1 MNELID
7 DPQLVADLAAQAMAE
22 PEKVIVTVPPS
33 ASEVELPGGLITV
46 GGSLIKYA
54 EIRELNGADE
64 EAIAKSGSTA
74 RALNTIL
81 QRGLV
86 SLGGMPVNPSNF
98 DDLLMGDRD
107 MLLLAIRKITFG
119 NTVNLR
125 MSCRSCYIQN
135 DIEVDLEKDVKIVYL
150 NDPLDRRFTVD
161 LKSGTAEVSL
171 PNGVTHKKLID
182 NADKTASEIT
192 TIIIASC
199 LTEVNGEFSY
209 GTSTALSLGILD
221 REKIVT
227 EIYSRTPGP
236 RLGEVSK
243 ACEAC
248 GASIAIPL
256 GLADLFRL

>member
-7 DPQLVADLAAQAMAE
+7 DPTLVADLAAQAMAE

-33 ASEVELPGGLITV
+33 ASEVELPGGFVTA
-46 GGSLIKYA
+46 GGSLVKYA

-74 RALNTIL
+74 KALNTIL

-86 SLGGMPVNPSNF
+86 SLGGMPVNPTDF
-98 DDLLMGDRD
+98 DNLLMGDRD

-119 NTVNLR
+119 NAVSLR
-125 MSCRSCYIQN
+125 MSCRACYVQN
-135 DIEVDLEKDVKIVYL
+135 DIEVDLEKDVEIVHL
-150 NDPLDRRFTVD
+150 NDPSDRRFTVK

-171 PNGVTHKKLID
+171 PNGVTHKKLMD
-182 NADKTASEIT
+182 NSDKTASEIT
-192 TIIIASC
+192 TVIIASC
-199 LTEVNGEFSY
+199 LSEVNGAPAY
-209 GTSTALSLGILD
+209 GTSTALNLSILD

>member
-7 DPQLVADLAAQAMAE
+7 DPTLVADLAAQAMAE

-33 ASEVELPGGLITV
+33 ASEVELPGGFVTA
-46 GGSLIKYA
+46 GGSLVKYA

-74 RALNTIL
+74 RALSTIL

-86 SLGGMPVNPSNF
+86 SLGSMPVNSSDF
-98 DDLLMGDRD
+98 DNLLMGDRD

-119 NTVNLR
+119 NTVSLR
-125 MSCRSCYIQN
+125 MSCRSCYVSN
-135 DIEVDLEKDVKIVYL
+135 DIEIDLEKDVKIVHL
-150 NDPLDRRFTVD
+150 NDPLDRRFTVK

-171 PNGVTHKKLID
+171 PNGVTHKKLMD
-182 NADKTASEIT
+182 SADKTSSEIAT
-192 TIIIASC
+192 VIIASC
-199 LTEVNGEFSY
+199 LSDVNGVPSY
-209 GTSTALSLGILD
+209 GVSTALGLSILD

-248 GASIAIPL
+248 GVSIAIPL